1 MNPLDY
7 LRGIF
12 QTKAFTAASKEFKQ
26 QHRKAITSD
35 LEDAV
40 TRELVFIRSRTRHLY
55 WNDIIVQNAVKSF
68 ATNIGIL
75 DSSFQDEEGQEIPF
89 WAEAWKVFKAKVPY
103 DGYGN
108 FDSMQTMASRCVAVE
123 GEFFARRVASTENPF
138 VPFELEAIPSANIPL
153 TFTHLPDMVINGIAF
168 ANGKPQE
175 YLVLPYQKDQKAVFE
190 ASALYPYG
198 YNVYPKEKMIHLW
211 EKTFPDMKRGLPLM
225 TPMCIDAWNRQ
236 DLQQSVITQ
245 SVNSAS
251 FAYALKKEPSSLGGI
266 KQNPLTNVG
275 KGVRA
280 ETEFVGEKGKVE
292 AEKEVNFYE
301 TDGGSVIHGA
311 GEITLLQSQGVKE
324 GINDMLSSIQQQIA
338 TCLYS
343 ISFQVDG
350 DCTKFNYSSMRAG
363 LISIDGKVR
372 LFRSTITEP
381 QFFIQVR
388 DWWVEAMLVLHP
400 EQVRPKCVTRYPR
413 NAIANFLELM
423 RAYEVA
429 LQTHIMPISQVYDEL
444 DVDPNEFN
452 SPIQQK
458 WEELQA
464 KIAAAASTASI
475 PTTSN

>member
-1 MNPLDY
+1 MKPLDY
-7 LRGIF
+7 LSSLFHPR
-12 QTKAFTAASKEFKQ
+12 AFIAASKEFKQ
-26 QHRKAITSD
+26 QHRQAITSE

-40 TRELVFIRSRTRHLY
+40 TRELAFIRSRARHLY

-89 WAEAWKVFKAKVPY
+89 WNDAWKVFKEKVPY

-123 GEFFARRVASTENPF
+123 GEFFARRVASTENEF
-138 VPFELEAIPSANIPL
+138 VPFELETIPAANVPL

-168 ANGKPQE
+168 ANGKAQA
-175 YLVLPYQKDQKAVFE
+175 YLVLPYQKDQNAVFK
-190 ASALYPYG
+190 ALDSYPYG

-251 FAYALKKEPSSLGGI
+251 FAFALKKDPSSLGGMR
-266 KQNPLTNVG
+266 QNPLTNVG
-275 KGVRA
+275 KGVKSDP
-280 ETEFVGEKGKVE
+280 TEYVGEKAPPVE
-292 AEKEVNFYE
+292 EKEVNFYE
-301 TDGGSVIHGA
+301 SEGGAVIHGA

-381 QFFIQVR
+381 QFFNQVR
-388 DWWVEAMLVLHP
+388 DWWVESMLVLHP

-429 LQTHIMPISQVYDEL
+429 LNAHIMPISQVYDEL

-452 SPIQQK
+452 APIQKK

-464 KIAAAASTASI
+464 ALKAASNVGQ
-475 PTTSN
+475 TSNAN

>member
-7 LRGIF
+7 LSGIF
-12 QTKAFTAASKEFKQ
+12 QSKAFVAASREFKQ
-26 QHRKAITSD
+26 QHRKVITSD

-40 TRELVFIRSRTRHLY
+40 TRELAFIRSRARHLY
-55 WNDIIVQNAVKSF
+55 WNDVIVQNAVKSF

-89 WAEAWKVFKAKVPY
+89 WAEAWKVFKDKVPY

-123 GEFFARRVASTENPF
+123 GEFFARRVASTENEF
-138 VPFELEAIPSANIPL
+138 VPFELEAIPSSNVPL

-168 ANGKPQE
+168 ANGKAQE
-175 YLVLPYQKDQKAVFE
+175 YLVLPYQKDQKAVFK
-190 ASALYPYG
+190 ALEKYPYG
-198 YNVYPKEKMIHLW
+198 YNVYPKEKMVHLW

-225 TPMCIDAWNRQ
+225 TPICIDAWNRQ
-236 DLQQSVITQ
+236 DLQQSVLTQ
-245 SVNSAS
+245 SINSAS

-275 KGVRA
+275 KGVRKD
-280 ETEFVGEKGKVE
+280 TEFVGENGKLE
-292 AEKEVNFYE
+292 TEKEVNFYE

-381 QFFIQVR
+381 QFFNQVR
-388 DWWVEAMLVLHP
+388 DWWVESMLVLHP

-429 LQTHIMPISQVYDEL
+429 LNEHIMPISQVYDEL

-452 SPIQQK
+452 SPIQKK

-464 KIAAAASTASI
+464 KLNTAVSA
-475 PTTSN
+475 PVNTNTN